1 MENKKRF
8 YRFVR
13 TVLFLVLTFFYLP
26 SLAQT
31 NSAGSIENIS
41 AMETRKGVVVN
52 YALDTE
58 YDFSDLEIIIKYIP
72 QNDFVLKGT
81 VDWSFERKEISESRQ
96 LIMTS
101 LMPDERY
108 YYALALVPKGDSLDL
123 NEIEAW
129 SGLHVFENDERWSL
143 TSGLVLHLLSLFG
156 ALGLFIY
163 GMKLLSEGIQK
174 GTGKFLRKLIGN
186 LNSSSSVGIFNGFLT
201 TAIVQSSSAITVLV
215 VSFVNTGILTL
226 KQGFSVI
233 IGANIG
239 TTITAWIIAYF
250 GFLTF
255 ASEYSLVLF
264 LIAIILLFSGET
276 RYIPIGQALV
286 GFSLLFIGFEFL
298 KMGVPDVRSAIEQ
311 FEFLETIS
319 GTSAWSVLLA
329 IIIGVS
335 LTIILQSSIAA
346 LVITMLLT
354 TRGIIPYEMALGM
367 VGGSNLGTTITA
379 NIAAITGNVHA
390 KRVAR
395 AHLMYNLIGVIWL
408 VPAFPFVV
416 SFIDELSIGLFGLK
430 GGPSTQLDYR
440 PMAIAFLHTAFNILN
455 SFLVFYFMDILTRWL
470 VRIVPSKNEEDEL
483 FQFGYIKAGV
493 LSTPELSIVEV
504 KKELAK
510 FAKIT
515 SRMSEFTQNIL
526 KETNKKQKIYL
537 YGKIEKY
544 EGITDR
550 VEIELSNYLTLTAK
564 DVISEETSNKVRG
577 MLAVTNYLERI
588 GDVFYQMSINL
599 QRKDRER
606 IWFSPDQRENLLKML
621 KHIDEAFQIMI
632 QNLSVSSDDIDYQG
646 AKSKENEINILRDNL
661 RKLHFENVE
670 KQEYNIKSGIIYSD
684 LFFSCE
690 KVGDHIFSITESI
703 IGEEKLDA
711 LHKKQLSEIQ
721 ERSQ

>member
-1 MENKKRF
+1 MKNKTIF
-8 YRFVR
+8 YKISSFA
-13 TVLFLVLTFFYLP
+13 LVLLFSGMFTPLISQSIP
-26 SLAQT
+26 
-31 NSAGSIENIS
+31 AGSIENIS
-41 AMETRKGVVVN
+41 AIETRKGVVIN
-52 YALDTE
+52 YAVQSE

-81 VDWSFERKEISESRQ
+81 IDWNFKRKELDESGQ
-96 LIMTS
+96 LIMKS
-101 LMPDERY
+101 LLSETNY
-108 YYALALVPKGDSLDL
+108 YYSLALMHKSDSTDI

-129 SGLHVFENDERWSL
+129 SGLHVLENDERWSL
-143 TSGLVLHLLSLFG
+143 SSGLVLHLLSLFG

-163 GMKLLSEGIQK
+163 GMKLLSEGTQK

-186 LNSSSSVGIFNGFLT
+186 MSSTSSIGIFNGFLT

-264 LIAIILLFSGET
+264 LIAIILLFSGKT
-276 RYIPIGQALV
+276 KYIPFGEALV

-319 GTSAWSVLLA
+319 GTSAWNVLLA
-329 IIIGVS
+329 IIIGMT

-346 LVITMLLT
+346 LVIIMLLT
-354 TRGIIPYEMALGM
+354 ARGIIPYEMSLGM
-367 VGGSNLGTTITA
+367 VGGSNIGTTITA

-395 AHLMYNLIGVIWL
+395 AHLMYNLIGILWL
-408 VPAFPFVV
+408 VPAFPYVV
-416 SFIDELSIGLFGLK
+416 VLIDQLSVRLFGLT
-430 GGPSTQLDYR
+430 GGPSSHLGYR
-440 PMAIAFLHTAFNILN
+440 PMAMAFLQTPFNIIN
-455 SFLVFYFMDILTRWL
+455 SFLVFYFMDTITKWL
-470 VRIVPSKNEEDEL
+470 IRIVPSKNEEDEM

-493 LSTPELSIVEV
+493 LSTPELSIIEA
-504 KKELAK
+504 KKEIAK
-510 FAKIT
+510 YARIT

-526 KETNKKQKIYL
+526 IESNKKQKIYL

-544 EGITDR
+544 ESITDR

-577 MLAVTNYLERI
+577 MLAVTSYLERI

-599 QRKDRER
+599 QRKDKER
-606 IWFSPDQRENLLKML
+606 IWFSPEQRENLIRML

-632 QNLSVSSDDIDYQG
+632 HNLSVESSKIAYQK
-646 AKSKENEINILRDNL
+646 AKEKENQINRLRDDL
-661 RKLHFENVE
+661 RKMHFENVE
-670 KQEYNIKSGIIYSD
+670 KQEYNLKSGIIYSD

-690 KVGDHIFSITESI
+690 KIGDHIFSITEAI
-703 IGEEKLDA
+703 IGEEKVENMQ
-711 LHKKQLSEIQ
+711 KKELSEN
-721 ERSQ
+721 S